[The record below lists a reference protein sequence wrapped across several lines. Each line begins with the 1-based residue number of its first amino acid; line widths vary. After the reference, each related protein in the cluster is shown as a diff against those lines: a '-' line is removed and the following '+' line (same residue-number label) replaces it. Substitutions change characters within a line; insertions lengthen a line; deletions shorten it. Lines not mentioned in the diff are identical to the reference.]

1 MANSFANTHQISETI
16 RQRQA
21 EKRIV
26 SLLFFLAAKDQ
37 VVPIFEVLDQARGC
51 HGTLA
56 LSQPKWPCEPFALA
70 SGISTMPLDLATPE
84 LANYFTKCFGRSST
98 FSQPTCSITC

>member
-1 MANSFANTHQISETI
+1 MANSFANTHQTSETI

-26 SLLFFLAAKDQ
+26 SLLFLAAKDQ

-51 HGTLA
+51 HGPA
-56 LSQPKWPCEPFALA
+56 LYHNQ
-70 SGISTMPLDLATPE
+70 SGFVS
-84 LANYFTKCFGRSST
+84 RSR
-98 FSQPTCSITC
+98 